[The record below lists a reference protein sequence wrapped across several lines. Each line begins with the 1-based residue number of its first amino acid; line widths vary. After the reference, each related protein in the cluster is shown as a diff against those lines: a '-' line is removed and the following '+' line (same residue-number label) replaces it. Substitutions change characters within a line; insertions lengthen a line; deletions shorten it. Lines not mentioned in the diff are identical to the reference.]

1 MKINL
6 VKAGTTYLS
15 NLCAGD
21 VFRTVDDEDRY
32 YVKTDGI
39 YGETPTA
46 VNLETGTLYDFLP
59 DTTRVIFKKATLN
72 VED

>member
-21 VFRTVDDEDRY
+21 VFQIPDYEDRY
-32 YVKTDGI
+32 FMKTNGAYD
-39 YGETPTA
+39 ETLIA
-46 VNLETGTLYDFLP
+46 IDLKTGTLYDLP
-59 DTTRVIFKKATLN
+59 YTTKVIFKKASLN
-72 VED
+72 VEE